1 MAAAWVRDV
10 RTDAFE
16 SEVVEASHK
25 RPVVVDFWAPWCGPC
40 HQLSPL
46 LERVAGRYVD
56 DVDVVKV
63 NVDEAQG
70 LARRYRVQG
79 IPAVKAF
86 RDGAVVAEFTG
97 VQPESAIER
106 FFDGLAP
113 SEADRLVSAAHAAG
127 DAAVAQDLLREA
139 LEHDPGHAGATVA
152 LARVLA
158 ERGEVADAQARLE
171 RVPADAEARRLRAR
185 MALDAA
191 ADEPLDELRAA
202 ADGGDPEARLRLG
215 RALAAREQPQEA
227 LEALLPAVRHP
238 ATREE
243 ARRAVLEVFEVLG
256 AGSEL
261 VARYRPKLAS
271 ALY

>member
-10 RTDAFE
+10 REDAFE

-46 LERVAGRYVD
+46 LERVAERYAG
-56 DVDVVKV
+56 DVEVVKV

-86 RDGAVVAEFTG
+86 RQGAVVAEFTG
-97 VQPESAIER
+97 VQPEAAVER
-106 FFDGLAP
+106 FFDALAP
-113 SEADRLVSAAHAAG
+113 SEADRLFAAAREAD
-127 DAAVAQDLLREA
+127 DAAMEERLLLEA
-139 LEHDPGHAGATVA
+139 LEHDPGHAGATVGLAGLLVDRGDPAGAGA
-152 LARVLA
+152 L
-158 ERGEVADAQARLE
+158 LE
-171 RVPADAEARRLRAR
+171 RVPADPAARRLLAR
-185 MALDAA
+185 IALDAA
-191 ADEPLDELRAA
+191 ADEPLEVLQAA
-202 ADGGDPEARLRLG
+202 AERGDPEARLRLG
-215 RALAAREQPQEA
+215 RALAARGQAQEA
-227 LEALLPAVRHP
+227 LEALLSAVRHP
-238 ATREE
+238 LTREE
-243 ARRAVLEVFEVLG
+243 ARKAVLEVFEVLG